1 MIEYE
6 KLKERILKVLDE
18 QLPGELAYHG
28 THHTEDVLEVCD
40 AYIERESVDEK
51 EATLLRA
58 GVLFHDFGFTRSF
71 DNHEENGA
79 LLAERIL
86 PDFGFEKEDIQIV
99 KGLIMS
105 TKIPQQP
112 RTKLEKIICDAD
124 LDYLGRDDYYP
135 ISNSLFE
142 ELKALGRI
150 QTEAQWKALQVRF
163 LEAHKYHT
171 DFAIEY
177 RQPEKENRIKE
188 LKALNG
194 SQRT

>member
-28 THHTEDVLEVCD
+28 THHTLDVLEVCN
-40 AYIERESVDEK
+40 AYIERESVGDK
-51 EATLLRA
+51 DALLLRV

-79 LLAERIL
+79 ILAERIL
-86 PDFGFEKEDIQIV
+86 PDFGFNKEDVQIV
-99 KGLIMS
+99 RGLIMS
-105 TKIPQQP
+105 TKIPQEP
-112 RTKLEKIICDAD
+112 RTKLEQIICDAD
-124 LDYLGRDDYYP
+124 LDYLGREDYYP
-135 ISNSLFE
+135 ISNTLFE
-142 ELKALGRI
+142 ELKALDRI
-150 QTEAQWKALQVRF
+150 QTEAQWNALQVGF

-171 DFAIEY
+171 DFAIEN
-177 RQPEKENRIKE
+177 RQPEKEKRIEE

-194 SQRT
+194 S